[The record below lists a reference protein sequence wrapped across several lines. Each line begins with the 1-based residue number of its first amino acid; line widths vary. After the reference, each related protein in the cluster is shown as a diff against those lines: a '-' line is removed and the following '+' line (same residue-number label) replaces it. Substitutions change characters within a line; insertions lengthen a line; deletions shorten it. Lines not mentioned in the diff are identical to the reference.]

1 MAAAPERAL
10 RCRAAASRQRCDHE
24 VIDGTH
30 VRGPE
35 IVRNRL
41 KWRSSGPGRICA
53 ATENDMNVKAK
64 RVLVTGA
71 SGFIGGHVCVALAAQ
86 GMRVRAMVRKTS
98 DVAHLESLGVE
109 LAYADL
115 SDVPGMQ
122 RACVDVD
129 LIVHCAA
136 AVGSFGEWAHFYE
149 TGVLGTQRLLD
160 AAVEA
165 GVQRF
170 VHISSIA
177 AYGLRDHK
185 RSVDE
190 DAPFDEKPQAWNHYV
205 REKVASEK
213 IVWQA
218 HADKRIE
225 VTCIRP
231 SVVIGARD
239 RNAIP
244 RLAELLRLPIVAL
257 PGGSDL
263 HFPVVT
269 IEDCV
274 DLIVRAVNDDRAIGR
289 AYNAAGEQPIRVADF
304 FGFVAKHAKLPAPRL
319 YLPTALLL
327 PMVGALEAIWKLL
340 GKAGE
345 PVATRIA
352 IVVSGYNY
360 AIDCSRAQRELGW
373 RAQGDY
379 EAAIAAA
386 LAEPSTVKLIERAA

>member
-1 MAAAPERAL
+1 
-10 RCRAAASRQRCDHE
+10 
-24 VIDGTH
+24 
-30 VRGPE
+30 
-35 IVRNRL
+35 
-41 KWRSSGPGRICA
+41 
-53 ATENDMNVKAK
+53 MNVKRE

-71 SGFIGGHVCVALAAQ
+71 SGFIGGHVCAALVAQ
-86 GMRVRAMVRKTS
+86 GMRVRAMVRQTS

-109 LAYADL
+109 LAHG
-115 SDVPGMQ
+115 DVTDAASMQ
-122 RACVDVD
+122 RACVGVD

-165 GVQRF
+165 GVRRF

-177 AYGLRDHK
+177 AYGLRDHG
-185 RSVDE
+185 RPVDE
-190 DAPFDEKPQAWNHYV
+190 DTPFDEHPQAWNHYV
-205 REKVASEK
+205 REKVASEHL
-213 IVWQA
+213 VWRA
-218 HADKRIE
+218 HAEKRIQ

-244 RLAELLRLPIVAL
+244 RLVELLRLPIVAL
-257 PGGSDL
+257 PGGPDL

-274 DLIVRAVNDDRAIGR
+274 DLIVRAVNDERAIGR

-304 FGFVAKHAKLPAPRL
+304 FGFVAKHAGLPAPRL
-319 YLPTALLL
+319 YLPTAALL
-327 PMVGALEAIWKLL
+327 PMVGALEAAWKLL
-340 GKAGE
+340 RKSGE

-352 IVVSGYNY
+352 IVVSGYDY
-360 AIDCSRAQRELGW
+360 AIDCGRAQRELGW
-373 RAQGDY
+373 RARGDY